1 MEEELRLAKRGMNG
15 GKSND
20 PDDFID
26 NKYAKTLKKLKTTGD
41 KFTDQEFPP
50 TAVSLIQDWWDKGK
64 LVRSLVDDWKEFK
77 WIRADQIPSFN
88 SGDAEDK
95 LAVFKGMIEPADI
108 L

>member
-50 TAVSLIQDWWDKGK
+50 TAVSLI
-64 LVRSLVDDWKEFK
+64 
-77 WIRADQIPSFN
+77 
-88 SGDAEDK
+88 
-95 LAVFKGMIEPADI
+95 
-108 L
+108 